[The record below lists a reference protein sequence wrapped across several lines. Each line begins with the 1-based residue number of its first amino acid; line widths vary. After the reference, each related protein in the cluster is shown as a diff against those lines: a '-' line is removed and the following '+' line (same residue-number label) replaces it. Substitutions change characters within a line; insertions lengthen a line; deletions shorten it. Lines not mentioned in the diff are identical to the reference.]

1 MGPMVPRPRTR
12 LVMQV
17 RAGPKQHGKRTG
29 PCSRKFYFCGFNS
42 VQQACFAQ
50 KKKKKSFRSVGYH
63 KKGYPKQEPKILLSP
78 CKNQTARSQQIF
90 RFARG
95 LAPRPQAKDQKLPTP
110 PRPSRRGPLTEAL
123 SPRPCPERPRTGAN
137 SPIRSRPGS
146 AKQTR
151 NLRPDRTPLTKR
163 HIWINAPNYSR
174 KCQPHAGTVRAER
187 PTGQGTGR
195 SRDYLP
201 LCSSLCSL
209 LTPVL
214 PCAT

>member
-1 MGPMVPRPRTR
+1 MGPMVPRPRTH
-12 LVMQV
+12 LAMQV

-95 LAPRPQAKDQKLPTP
+95 LAPRPQAKDQKLSTP
-110 PRPSRRGPLTEAL
+110 PRP
-123 SPRPCPERPRTGAN
+123 RPKRPRTGCQF
-137 SPIRSRPGS
+137 SDSLETVLG
-146 AKQTR
+146 KQTR
-151 NLRPDRTPLTKR
+151 NLRPDRTPLTKCHVR
-163 HIWINAPNYSR
+163 INAPNYSR
-174 KCQPHAGTVRAER
+174 KHQPHVGTVRAE
-187 PTGQGTGR
+187 
-195 SRDYLP
+195 
-201 LCSSLCSL
+201 
-209 LTPVL
+209 
-214 PCAT
+214 